1 MNLASRYIPGFSAIM
16 QGFNTFNLFINCKG
30 NIVNLL
36 TGNFTIGYT
45 GTANTGM
52 QDQDGEIGY
61 QETNK
66 YVYKHFKLVKTE
78 RSQTFENQNGD
89 TITVKTVESGGQ
101 RSQEYTI
108 TKADGTTSTQTVNYA
123 ADMPNQKN
131 QIAVEGFISNDE
143 AGMGALK
150 LVVTRN
156 GVEAAFQGST
166 LPQGGYRDADGSY
179 KTTGENKVVAE
190 GTYGMYSWRHGG
202 TTWNYDNAIQLGDDA
217 LYTPIP
223 VSYSRVY
230 QRDADGNLILDANG
244 QPIPIMTATGVNDH
258 ASQRSGRAS
267 SACQN
272 TAAYASWFSI
282 GPNGPQRH
290 AGVPVNR
297 RRNPDEGYVSHADI
311 NRYWPTW
318 AAWSDIMVPH
328 TATQAATTRQFIGYY
343 YLNRL

>member
-1 MNLASRYIPGFSAIM
+1 M
-16 QGFNTFNLFINCKG
+16 
-30 NIVNLL
+30 L

-61 QETNK
+61 QETTK
-66 YVYKHFKLVKTE
+66 YMYKHFKLVKTE
-78 RSQTFENQNGD
+78 RNQTFENQSGD
-89 TITVKTVESGGQ
+89 TITVKTVNSGGQ
-101 RSQEYTI
+101 TSQEYTI
-108 TKADGTTSTQTVNYA
+108 TKADGTTSTQTVNYL

-131 QIAVEGFISNDE
+131 QIAQEGFISNDE
-143 AGMGALK
+143 AGMGAIK

-179 KTTGENKVVAE
+179 KTTKENKVVAE
-190 GTYGMYSWRHGG
+190 GTYGMYSWHHGTPEG
-202 TTWNYDNAIQLGDDA
+202 NYWNYDNAIQLGDDA
-217 LYTPIP
+217 LYTTIP
-223 VSYSRVY
+223 VSYSGVY
-230 QRDADGNLILDANG
+230 MKDADGNLILDANG
-244 QPIPIMTATGVNDH
+244 QPISIMTATGVNDH
-258 ASQRSGRAS
+258 ASQLSGRAS

-272 TAAYASWFSI
+272 TAAFANWFSI
-282 GPNGPQRH
+282 GQNGPQSH

-297 RRNPDEGYVSHADI
+297 RQNPAPGTVSHANI

-328 TATQAATTRQFIGYY
+328 TATQAATTGQFVGYY